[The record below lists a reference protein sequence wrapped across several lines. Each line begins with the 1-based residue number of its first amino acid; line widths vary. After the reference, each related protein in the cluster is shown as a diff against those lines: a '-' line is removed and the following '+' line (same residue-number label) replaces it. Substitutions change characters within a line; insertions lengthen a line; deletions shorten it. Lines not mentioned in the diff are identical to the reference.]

1 MRPEPF
7 PTDHTSPYSGL
18 RVVAWF
24 AALVLV
30 MAVLLLP
37 AAFLS
42 LVVSHKPQ
50 PLQSPQPSCHNVK
63 Q

>member
-24 AALVLV
+24 AVLVLA

-37 AAFLS
+37 AALLP
-42 LVVSHKPQ
+42 LVISHKAQ
-50 PLQSPQPSCHNVK
+50 PLQPPQPSCPNVNP
-63 Q
+63 